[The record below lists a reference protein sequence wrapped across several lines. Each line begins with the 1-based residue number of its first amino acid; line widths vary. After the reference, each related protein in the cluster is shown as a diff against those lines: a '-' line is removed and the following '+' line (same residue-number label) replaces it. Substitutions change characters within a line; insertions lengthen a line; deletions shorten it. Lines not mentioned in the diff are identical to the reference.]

1 MDSAKRKI
9 LPHRYNRGLRMA
21 ELEKNEA
28 KLNENE
34 QYNEIFKE
42 DSSDD
47 EFDPAVQEHVEDAEE
62 DDDDDDGDNSNDN
75 ELPNDDDVSYHSARK
90 HKKHV
95 EEIIDI
101 DQLDIDKIDYIE
113 DLRDRGIEISD
124 EDALDPR
131 DRFSSIGNSDD
142 DEDDE
147 DYGKH
152 HRNKKFNKSKT
163 KKKTKSKAKKK
174 GKVKKGNKDEGL
186 FPIAGTG
193 GVVVDDN
200 NNNNNLGLIEDN
212 NVNSNE
218 QHKAQSLQNVIVSTT
233 KHNETIIII
242 PKSILNINFDNV
254 QFNNNNN
261 NKNILNVNEQQQHD
275 NITIL
280 NQKRIRTN
288 KYADLIKK
296 PKREKINKNVTILG
310 SRNNPRSILI
320 NKNIYNEKDESQD
333 YNDNKDNN
341 NNNISKNTLQH
352 QSNSTNTN
360 NILSFALE
368 QEMDTKDLI
377 RKIRQQEKEKKFGFQ
392 DKIISQEQR
401 LFESIFTE
409 WANKHS
415 LQAMQKLEDLN
426 KRENTTSNKKS
437 FLDYVKISNSQ
448 KHIIAK
454 QNGDG
459 NTTID
464 NVVEHDEKYEP
475 IINNNNTPNTS
486 SKDINKVNV
495 TFSNMTYY
503 NKVFAFFNTK
513 PKEKELKKCAITG
526 EPARYYDPLTKSY
539 YSSMDAFKLL
549 REKYFQKE
557 EDGLLFRIQTLSD
570 LASQKKERVKKMIWI
585 DNTNTINAISSSNN
599 NNHQNSIEQI
609 KQGMRETNTNAIMN
623 IVNKYGIWRADGD
636 NEKRVISHRI
646 YNRNRENCVE
656 SGMLLEASKI
666 KLVISKK
673 IFKDKF
679 SSKIPT

>member
-62 DDDDDDGDNSNDN
+62 EEEDIDDITPNEND
-75 ELPNDDDVSYHSARK
+75 LPNDDDSYHSARKPSK

-152 HRNKKFNKSKT
+152 RKKFNKSKA
-163 KKKTKSKAKKK
+163 KRKSKNKAKKK
-174 GKVKKGNKDEGL
+174 VKIKKQNKDEGL
-186 FPIAGTG
+186 FPSSLG
-193 GVVVDDN
+193 GVDDN
-200 NNNNNLGLIEDN
+200 FALPEDN
-212 NVNSNE
+212 NIDVNSNE
-218 QHKAQSLQNVIVSTT
+218 HHKLQNVIVTT
-233 KHNETIIII
+233 NHNETIVII
-242 PKSILNINFDNV
+242 PKSLLNMNFDDA

-261 NKNILNVNEQQQHD
+261 KHTSQSINMNEQHD
-275 NITIL
+275 VTIL

-333 YNDNKDNN
+333 YYDKDNN
-341 NNNISKNTLQH
+341 VNKNTLQH
-352 QSNSTNTN
+352 QSNSNNTN

-437 FLDYVKISNSQ
+437 FLDYVKISNSE

-454 QNGDG
+454 QNENEND
-459 NTTID
+459 
-464 NVVEHDEKYEP
+464 EHIEHSNNSNS
-475 IINNNNTPNTS
+475 NNN
-486 SKDINKVNV
+486 KDINKVNV

-513 PKEKELKKCAITG
+513 PKEKEIKKCAITG
-526 EPARYYDPLTKSY
+526 EPAKYYDPLTKSY

-599 NNHQNSIEQI
+599 NNHQSSIEQI

>member
-47 EFDPAVQEHVEDAEE
+47 EFDPAVQELVEDAEE
-62 DDDDDDGDNSNDN
+62 EEEDIDDITPNEND
-75 ELPNDDDVSYHSARK
+75 LPNDDDSYHSARKPSK

-152 HRNKKFNKSKT
+152 RKKFNKSKA
-163 KKKTKSKAKKK
+163 KRKSKNKAKKK
-174 GKVKKGNKDEGL
+174 VKIKKQNKDEGL
-186 FPIAGTG
+186 FPSSLG
-193 GVVVDDN
+193 GVDDN
-200 NNNNNLGLIEDN
+200 FALPEDN
-212 NVNSNE
+212 NIDVNSNE
-218 QHKAQSLQNVIVSTT
+218 HHKLQNVIVTT
-233 KHNETIIII
+233 NHNETIVII
-242 PKSILNINFDNV
+242 PKSLLNMNFDDA

-261 NKNILNVNEQQQHD
+261 KHTSQSINVNEQHD
-275 NITIL
+275 VTIL

-333 YNDNKDNN
+333 YYDKDNN
-341 NNNISKNTLQH
+341 VNKNTLQH
-352 QSNSTNTN
+352 QSNSNNTN

-437 FLDYVKISNSQ
+437 FLDYVKISNSE

-454 QNGDG
+454 QNENEND
-459 NTTID
+459 
-464 NVVEHDEKYEP
+464 EHIEHSNNSNS
-475 IINNNNTPNTS
+475 NNN
-486 SKDINKVNV
+486 KDINKVNV

-513 PKEKELKKCAITG
+513 PKEKEIKKCAITG
-526 EPARYYDPLTKSY
+526 EPAKYYDPLTKSY

-599 NNHQNSIEQI
+599 NNHQSSIEQI

>member
-62 DDDDDDGDNSNDN
+62 EDDDDDDVDINVTSNDN
-75 ELPNDDDVSYHSARK
+75 ELPNDDDVSYHSMKK

-152 HRNKKFNKSKT
+152 HRNKKFNKAKA
-163 KKKTKSKAKKK
+163 KKKAKNKAKKK
-174 GKVKKGNKDEGL
+174 GKVKKGNKDDGL
-186 FPIAGTG
+186 FPIAETG
-193 GVVVDDN
+193 GVVVDDIN
-200 NNNNNLGLIEDN
+200 INNNNLALTEDN
-212 NVNSNE
+212 NVASSSNLNE

-242 PKSILNINFDNV
+242 PKSLLNINFDNV

-261 NKNILNVNEQQQHD
+261 ILNVNEQQQQQQHD

-341 NNNISKNTLQH
+341 NNNVSKSTLQH

-454 QNGDG
+454 QNG
-459 NTTID
+459 NVTID
-464 NVVEHDEKYEP
+464 NAIEKDEHT
-475 IINNNNTPNTS
+475 NNTI
-486 SKDINKVNV
+486 KDINKVNV

>member
-62 DDDDDDGDNSNDN
+62 EDDDDDVDINVTSNDN
-75 ELPNDDDVSYHSARK
+75 ELPNDDDVSYHSMKK

-152 HRNKKFNKSKT
+152 HRNKKFNKAKA
-163 KKKTKSKAKKK
+163 KKKAKNKAKKK
-174 GKVKKGNKDEGL
+174 GKVKKGNKDDGL
-186 FPIAGTG
+186 FPIAETG
-193 GVVVDDN
+193 GVVVDDIHIN
-200 NNNNNLGLIEDN
+200 NNNNNLALTEDN
-212 NVNSNE
+212 NVASSSNLNE

-242 PKSILNINFDNV
+242 PKSLLNINFDNV

-261 NKNILNVNEQQQHD
+261 ILNVNEQQQQQQHD

-341 NNNISKNTLQH
+341 NNNNNVSKSTLQH

-454 QNGDG
+454 QNGSV
-459 NTTID
+459 TID
-464 NVVEHDEKYEP
+464 NAIEKDEHT
-475 IINNNNTPNTS
+475 NNTI
-486 SKDINKVNV
+486 KDINKVNV

>member
-47 EFDPAVQEHVEDAEE
+47 EFDPAVQELPEDAEE
-62 DDDDDDGDNSNDN
+62 EEEDADNITPNEN
-75 ELPNDDDVSYHSARK
+75 ELPNDDDSYQSERKPSK
-90 HKKHV
+90 HKKQI

-152 HRNKKFNKSKT
+152 RKKLS
-163 KKKTKSKAKKK
+163 KSKAKRKS
-174 GKVKKGNKDEGL
+174 KVKAKKKVKIKKVNKDEGL
-186 FPIAGTG
+186 FPSPDDNFPLTE
-193 GVVVDDN
+193 DN
-200 NNNNNLGLIEDN
+200 NNTVHPQIADEY
-212 NVNSNE
+212 SK
-218 QHKAQSLQNVIVSTT
+218 HKLPQSSSQQKQNVIVSSR
-233 KHNETIIII
+233 HNETIIII
-242 PKSILNINFDNV
+242 PKSLLNINFDSV
-254 QFNNNNN
+254 AFNNK
-261 NKNILNVNEQQQHD
+261 KNVSQPTNANDQHD
-275 NITIL
+275 MTIL

-333 YNDNKDNN
+333 YCDKENVN
-341 NNNISKNTLQH
+341 KNTMPH
-352 QSNSTNTN
+352 QSNSTSTN

-426 KRENTTSNKKS
+426 KRESTTSNKKS

-448 KHIIAK
+448 KHILAK
-454 QNGDG
+454 QNEQH
-459 NTTID
+459 I
-464 NVVEHDEKYEP
+464 EHD
-475 IINNNNTPNTS
+475 NNNSNSNSNNNSNGASTLNTNN
-486 SKDINKVNV
+486 KDINKVNV

-513 PKEKELKKCAITG
+513 PKEKEIKKCAITG
-526 EPARYYDPLTKSY
+526 EPAKYYDPLTKSY

-585 DNTNTINAISSSNN
+585 DNTNTINAISSSTS
-599 NNHQNSIEQI
+599 HQNSIEQI